1 MMKMSFS
8 ENYFR
13 EFAKISDNLLRL
25 GVIRTDNIVG
35 ELGEFFASKYFN
47 LDLIDVNK
55 ADIDAK
61 DQEGNLWQIKSTVN
75 SKSYKVEDIF
85 QYRYLVYVDFNKDLT
100 LKRMTK
106 IDCEELFSQ
115 KNCESII
122 LNENFLERFS
132 NYCIDADFSNFTI
145 DNEILN
151 NISSFAEIF
160 NQIFPNEDFDSKK
173 LVSLSSTIHVLNQL
187 DLTKNYDGSFIDN
200 NNNTFKIVSRRV
212 YRSSRRKKTS
222 AYQLKI
228 PKKHFDFIIF
238 SIIGKNYSCNG
249 IWKAKLD
256 NIKNHEKFDFS
267 RSRINLK
274 YLTSIDEIV
283 NIVPSSID
291 WLK

>member
-1 MMKMSFS
+1 MKMSFS

-173 LVSLSSTIHVLNQL
+173 AC
-187 DLTKNYDGSFIDN
+187 KFIV
-200 NNNTFKIVSRRV
+200 NNTCSKS
-212 YRSSRRKKTS
+212 T
-222 AYQLKI
+222 
-228 PKKHFDFIIF
+228 
-238 SIIGKNYSCNG
+238 
-249 IWKAKLD
+249 
-256 NIKNHEKFDFS
+256 
-267 RSRINLK
+267 
-274 YLTSIDEIV
+274 
-283 NIVPSSID
+283 
-291 WLK
+291 

>member
-1 MMKMSFS
+1 MA
-8 ENYFR
+8 N
-13 EFAKISDNLLRL
+13 
-25 GVIRTDNIVG
+25 
-35 ELGEFFASKYFN
+35 
-47 LDLIDVNK
+47 
-55 ADIDAK
+55 
-61 DQEGNLWQIKSTVN
+61 KSTVN

-228 PKKHFDFIIF
+228 PMKQRNI
-238 SIIGKNYSCNG
+238 
-249 IWKAKLD
+249 AK
-256 NIKNHEKFDFS
+256 
-267 RSRINLK
+267 
-274 YLTSIDEIV
+274 
-283 NIVPSSID
+283 
-291 WLK
+291 